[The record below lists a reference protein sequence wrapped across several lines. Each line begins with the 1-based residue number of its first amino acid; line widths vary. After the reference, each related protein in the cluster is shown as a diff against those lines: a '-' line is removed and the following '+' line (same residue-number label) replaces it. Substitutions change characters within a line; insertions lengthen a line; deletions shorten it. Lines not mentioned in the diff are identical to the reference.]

1 MDYDISTLDLSF
13 QDYEF
18 LNSVTPEKV
27 WTKTTNIYTE
37 LGIKT
42 LSGLV
47 QISSQVFSLII

>member
-1 MDYDISTLDLSF
+1 MDYDMSTLDLSF

-18 LNSVTPEKV
+18 LNSVNPEKV
-27 WTKTTNIYTE
+27 WTKTTNICTE

>member
-1 MDYDISTLDLSF
+1 MDYDMSTLDLSF

-18 LNSVTPEKV
+18 LNSVNPEKV
-27 WTKTTNIYTE
+27 WTKTTNICTE

-42 LSGLV
+42 LNGLV